1 MIPKYYFLRMI
12 LQNEEL
18 CADIQP
24 QPPLS
29 PLQCYQKRRLLIQQ
43 KLDAAIEA
51 LPELSGPDILEI
63 VRQRE
68 EILRRLDRHGSLWL
82 THQKEPF
89 AKLLQRILRVTPAM
103 IEGYSEALGRLLLD
117 TDVTVLLDDGR
128 THLRVGNRGY
138 IAKTVLDSSEPTVEK
153 CEDLLQKLA
162 DYHCY
167 PQKLTLCLPDG
178 RFFDYE
184 AATHRLTQREGNAD
198 QFRSQIMKLR

>member
-12 LQNEEL
+12 FQDEEL
-18 CADIQP
+18 CADIKIQA
-24 QPPLS
+24 PLS

-82 THQKEPF
+82 GHQKEPF
-89 AKLLQRILRVTPAM
+89 VRLLQRILRVTPAM
-103 IEGYSEALGRLLLD
+103 IEGYSEALGRMLLG
-117 TDVTVLLDDGR
+117 TDVTIILDDGR
-128 THLRVGNRGY
+128 THLRVGNKDY
-138 IAKTVLDSSEPTVEK
+138 IAKTVLDGNEPTTEK
-153 CEDLLQKLA
+153 CMELLQKLA
-162 DYHCY
+162 DYGCY

-178 RFFDYE
+178 RFFDFDAVSSE
-184 AATHRLTQREGNAD
+184 LTQRDGSAD

>member
-12 LQNEEL
+12 FQDEEL
-18 CADIQP
+18 CADIKIQA
-24 QPPLS
+24 PLS

-82 THQKEPF
+82 GHQKEPF
-89 AKLLQRILRVTPAM
+89 VRLLQRILRVTPAM
-103 IEGYSEALGRLLLD
+103 IEGYSEALGRMLLG
-117 TDVTVLLDDGR
+117 TDVTIILDDGR
-128 THLRVGNRGY
+128 THLRVGNKDY
-138 IAKTVLDSSEPTVEK
+138 IAKTVLDGNEPTVEK
-153 CEDLLQKLA
+153 CRELLQKLA
-162 DYHCY
+162 DYGCY

-178 RFFDYE
+178 RFFDFDAVSAE
-184 AATHRLTQREGNAD
+184 LSQREGSAD